1 MSYVAQGAEFDV
13 NSTHPRS
20 QTQSDAA
27 QLADGNL
34 VVVWLE
40 ADIGSTANQLLK
52 AQIYDSDGS
61 PIGGEITLVS
71 GAGVNPSV
79 AGLADGGF
87 VVTWQNFSGV
97 RAQLFNA
104 DGTAESAAF
113 TASPISVSAS
123 GADVAAL
130 ADGGFA
136 ITWHDNRTSAGD
148 TTGSAV

>member
-1 MSYVAQGAEFDV
+1 M
-13 NSTHPRS
+13 
-20 QTQSDAA
+20 
-27 QLADGNL
+27 
-34 VVVWLE
+34 
-40 ADIGSTANQLLK
+40 
-52 AQIYDSDGS
+52 
-61 PIGGEITLVS
+61 
-71 GAGVNPSV
+71 

-87 VVTWQNFSGV
+87 VVTWRNFSGV

-148 TTGSAV
+148 TTGSAVYVRAYDENGIALTETRANVSTPGNQADTAITALPDGGYFVTWTDRGTSSGWLIKGRFLGPMALPPAVSL